1 MGRPDECS
9 APLLGRHAT
18 PNPPSAEVVCY
29 RARLGCADDDLSRA
43 AASRKAPARPRGAG
57 PRAEALAGVAGAAR
71 RAARGAGE
79 PLRAGPHAAAAA
91 AREDPRPRAAV
102 PSRRRRRRRRR
113 GGRRRRRAPRR
124 GGPRRAR
131 ATRPASR
138 SPPGARAR
146 GRGGGG
152 RSGAEPMS
160 RTPEGD
166 RAASTRFSAAPQSSE
181 VRRGLP
187 SVARGPRR
195 PAAGAQ
201 RDGGTRRESRW
212 KASRAGPEAVRAAK
226 RSAEPRARR
235 YGSGS
240 EPPRAFAARGRAP
253 PRPRARAD

>member
-1 MGRPDECS
+1 MSNRP
-9 APLLGRHAT
+9 
-18 PNPPSAEVVCY
+18 AEHSDGD
-29 RARLGCADDDLSRA
+29 RSTRNAAFRSRA
-43 AASRKAPARPRGAG
+43 AASRKAPARPRDVKRSLEHWVGAPQRQG
-57 PRAEALAGVAGAAR
+57 ST
-71 RAARGAGE
+71 
-79 PLRAGPHAAAAA
+79 LR
-91 AREDPRPRAAV
+91 
-102 PSRRRRRRRRR
+102 SRV
-113 GGRRRRRAPRR
+113 GGRD
-124 GGPRRAR
+124 GLE
-131 ATRPASR
+131 
-138 SPPGARAR
+138 PPHERAR

-152 RSGAEPMS
+152 RSDAEPMS
-160 RTPEGD
+160 RTPDGD

-212 KASRAGPEAVRAAK
+212 KASRAGPETVRAAK

-253 PRPRARAD
+253 PRPRARAE